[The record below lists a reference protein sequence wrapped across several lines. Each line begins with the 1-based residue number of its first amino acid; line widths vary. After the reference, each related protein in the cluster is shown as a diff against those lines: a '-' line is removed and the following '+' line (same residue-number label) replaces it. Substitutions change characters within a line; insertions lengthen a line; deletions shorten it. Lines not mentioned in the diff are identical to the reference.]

1 MAKIV
6 LVLQIY
12 ISGSRKRAVER
23 PIKEKIT
30 VSCMMIYAYR
40 YTATKREGAII

>member
-1 MAKIV
+1 MAEIV

-12 ISGSRKRAVER
+12 ISGSRNRAVER

-30 VSCMMIYAYR
+30 VSCMKITAYT
-40 YTATKREGAII
+40 YTHKERGL